1 MRRAVL
7 AVVGTLAVA
16 GCGGDEGGDAPTR
29 EEFAAEAEKICA
41 DLEKQSD
48 KLSETQPENNADI
61 VKFTQDARKTAEGA
75 VTRIGEL
82 EVPEGEDGDKAQEWQ
97 DAVEREANDELIPAL
112 EELEK
117 AAEDEDNQGILG
129 AAQKLQGLEST
140 ESDRLAK
147 EIGAEGCSG

>member
-7 AVVGTLAVA
+7 AVIGTLAVA
-16 GCGGDEGGDAPTR
+16 GCGGDDAPSR
-29 EEFAAEAEKICA
+29 DEFAADAEKICA

-48 KLSETQPENNADI
+48 RLSETQPENNADI
-61 VKFTQDARKTAEGA
+61 VKFTQDARKTAEDA

-82 EVPEGEDGDKAQEWQ
+82 EVPEGEDGEKAQQWQ
-97 DAVEREANDELIPAL
+97 NAVEREANDELIPAL
-112 EELEK
+112 EDLEK
-117 AAEDEDNQGILG
+117 AAEDEDNEGILA